1 MARGMGCSGAIL
13 FILLFA
19 AALGAFVVVRHGVS
33 ARDQPT
39 RAEIFV
45 ATRLRHLAIPIA
57 ARQMSNPEP
66 SSPATV
72 KAGMEHFA
80 DHCAT
85 CHGNDGRGDTEIG
98 KNLYP
103 KAPDMTSEDTQ
114 SLSDGELFYI
124 IENGVRFTG
133 MPGWGT
139 GKRSTEE
146 ASGGGGDSHEQA
158 SGGHAHEGGG
168 DAHEGGG
175 HEHEGS
181 GHDTWALVQF
191 IRHLP
196 KLTDAELQQMKALNP
211 KSPDEWE
218 QEQQMQEFLKG
229 GNTPAPPVE
238 SSGHQHHQPSG
249 K

>member
-1 MARGMGCSGAIL
+1 MSRGMGCSGAIL
-13 FILLFA
+13 FMLVFA
-19 AALGAFVVVRHGVS
+19 VALGAFVVVRHGIS

-39 RAEIFV
+39 RVEIFV
-45 ATRLRHLAIPIA
+45 ARRLRHLAIPLA

-66 SSPATV
+66 ASPATV

-124 IENGVRFTG
+124 IENGVRLTG
-133 MPGWGT
+133 MPAWGT
-139 GKRSTEE
+139 GKEPAEE
-146 ASGGGGDSHEQA
+146 ASGGGGGGSHEQA
-158 SGGHAHEGGG
+158 
-168 DAHEGGG
+168 GGG
-175 HEHEGS
+175 HEHEGA
-181 GHDTWALVQF
+181 GHEHEGYDSWALVQF

-211 KSPDEWE
+211 KTPDEWE
-218 QEQQMQEFLKG
+218 EEQQMKEFLKG

-238 SSGHQHHQPSG
+238 SSGHHHQPSG

>member
-13 FILLFA
+13 FMLLFA

-39 RAEIFV
+39 QAEIFV
-45 ATRLRHLAIPIA
+45 ARRLRHLAIPVS
-57 ARQMSNPEP
+57 ARQTASPEP
-66 SSPATV
+66 STPATV

-139 GKRSTEE
+139 GNTSAEG
-146 ASGGGGDSHEQA
+146 ASGGGGDGQE
-158 SGGHAHEGGG
+158 
-168 DAHEGGG
+168 HEGGG

-181 GHDTWALVQF
+181 SHDTWALVHF

-218 QEQQMQEFLKG
+218 QDQQMREFLKG